1 MSGIDPNGGG
11 ALVVPGGGG
20 VPAPSRLATDAALP
34 AAASALAGSCAYA
47 EDSRRTYLCRRTG
60 ASSYGWC
67 DVASGELAARVGP
80 ASGSGT
86 VRGLTWAPA
95 AVLWQSGGSL
105 AIGWEATSVASATVR
120 TLLHQVAD
128 ASSRGW
134 LIAASSGTVVIY
146 YYSGG
151 SQTAT
156 LATGLAAGAHT
167 LAIAW
172 VDATHLH
179 VSVDGGAASTVTLA
193 GAVTSADPGDSAALL
208 QHPISVGNDGID
220 LRASWLRIV
229 GSVLSDATLA
239 VVSGTPSGYRPGDL
253 GAAVVWG
260 WDAVR
265 DPRHSVDHT
274 LWGTAAGSGATAIR
288 AAVTTPTTLPWV
300 VP

>member
-1 MSGIDPNGGG
+1 MSGARRLFGSGS
-11 ALVVPGGGG
+11 GGG
-20 VPAPSRLATDAALP
+20 VPAPAPSRLATDAALP
-34 AAASALAGSCAYA
+34 TAASALAGSCAYA

-120 TLLHQVAD
+120 TLIHQVAD
-128 ASSRGW
+128 LSSRGW
-134 LIAASSGTVVIY
+134 LIAAASGTVVIY

-151 SQTAT
+151 QRTTT

-172 VDATHLH
+172 VDATHMH

-208 QHPISVGNDGID
+208 QHPSSAGNDGID
-220 LRASWLRIV
+220 MRASWLRIV

-260 WDAVR
+260 WDAGGNACGAS
-265 DPRHSVDHT
+265 RHK
-274 LWGTAAGSGATAIR
+274 LWGTLGASITAAA
-288 AAVTTPTTLPWV
+288 TTPTTLPWV